1 MHLLPAGTIYMYM
14 YIIIY
19 QYVHVCLYACYVHTC
34 TCIFV
39 RCVCA
44 QLRAAMEE
52 GLVSQ
57 KAALQFMGQ
66 RFRVKAELP
75 DWVPD
80 EIVTKQLLRCI

>member
-1 MHLLPAGTIYMYM
+1 MYVCMHVM
-14 YIIIY
+14 YI
-19 QYVHVCLYACYVHTC
+19 HVRTC

>member
-1 MHLLPAGTIYMYM
+1 MS
-14 YIIIY
+14 
-19 QYVHVCLYACYVHTC
+19 VCMLCVYRRTC

-80 EIVTKQLLRCI
+80 EIVTKPLL